1 MSHHFIRK
9 EHKTSEV
16 LTDTKWFNKCPTLG
30 WVHLCRWQKKRIMV
44 QLLQPVQYAVFR
56 FNVSYNGFVQLC
68 NDQGTRPA
76 ALYNN
81 ANANS
86 LHGVWIWHSR
96 EQRHSGSTLT
106 GCCRTHFCISAEWQ
120 VVPYK
125 GKVSKTNPCYRHTF
139 FIGTPIEISINF
151 KFLQHIII
159 F

>member
-86 LHGVWIWHSR
+86 LHGVWIWHSSDTESR
-96 EQRHSGSTLT
+96 GTAAALWLAVVAPISVFLLSDRLFHIKEKCPKLILAIDI
-106 GCCRTHFCISAEWQ
+106 HFLSEPPSRFQ
-120 VVPYK
+120 
-125 GKVSKTNPCYRHTF
+125 
-139 FIGTPIEISINF
+139 SILNF
-151 KFLQHIII
+151 YSI
-159 F
+159 